1 MQTWPFSDMCRQ
13 TTVVAVLPC
22 SGNRRRQADTLVMYI
37 YADSDPEYRRNLE
50 FFVRFGVTA
59 GPECDYIIVVQQ
71 VQRCTRCTQRLHGLA
86 EAAAD
91 GQCACISSP
100 TVLLVVSE
108 SCLEHCRMRASR
120 SYRPCRSCPRMP
132 IMSIIPT
139 SESPPQQAD
148 S

>member
-1 MQTWPFSDMCRQ
+1 
-13 TTVVAVLPC
+13 VLPC

-71 VQRCTRCTQRLHGLA
+71 VHQTQRLHGLA

-91 GQCACISSP
+91 
-100 TVLLVVSE
+100 E
-108 SCLEHCRMRASR
+108 
-120 SYRPCRSCPRMP
+120 
-132 IMSIIPT
+132 
-139 SESPPQQAD
+139 
-148 S
+148 